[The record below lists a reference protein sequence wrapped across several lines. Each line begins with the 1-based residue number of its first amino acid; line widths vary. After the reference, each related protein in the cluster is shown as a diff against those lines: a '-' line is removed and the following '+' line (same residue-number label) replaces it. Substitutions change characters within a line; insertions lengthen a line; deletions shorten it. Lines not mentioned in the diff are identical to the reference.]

1 MAILAVKAA
10 SMGAGASGE
19 RAAGAE
25 KSAAGYAFSFDD
37 LLAEAKRRASVAY
50 VPPHAALPSWLDK
63 LGQDQYRS
71 IRFDPDADL
80 WRDDGLQIRLE

>member
-37 LLAEAKRRASVAY
+37 LLAEAKRRAVQQAHS
-50 VPPHAALPSWLDK
+50 HADE
-63 LGQDQYRS
+63 QYGPGGTFNGR
-71 IRFDPDADL
+71 A
-80 WRDDGLQIRLE
+80 G